1 MSGAREGWGEMGEG
15 RQVMLG
21 SRHTRIE
28 RDREREKQATRKEK
42 ERERWN
48 IDARFTHP
56 TSRTHTR
63 PSHETHTHTI

>member
-28 RDREREKQATRKEK
+28 RDREREK
-42 ERERWN
+42 
-48 IDARFTHP
+48 
-56 TSRTHTR
+56 
-63 PSHETHTHTI
+63 